1 MLWHHSEALQCETCR
16 VREKKG
22 ELLLT
27 PTAGA
32 ALSPGA
38 PAGGRGAARF
48 SRVCNASELKH
59 SLGNPREIILP
70 KMRQK
75 SFSSIP
81 ILAFLLYV
89 TRLPVKC

>member
-16 VREKKG
+16 VEEKKG

-59 SLGNPREIILP
+59 SLGNP
-70 KMRQK
+70 
-75 SFSSIP
+75 
-81 ILAFLLYV
+81 
-89 TRLPVKC
+89 